1 MKSAILAIRII
12 GDATGAVAA
21 MNKAQR
27 AAMTF
32 REKLGKA
39 ATVASA
45 ALGAIGVGAKQCV
58 DAAADLQQSVGGVET
73 VFGSSSAKMLQ
84 WSKDAAQ
91 AVGLSQNEYNTF
103 ATLVGSQLQ
112 NMGMSVDQ
120 SAVKTNELIGLGADL
135 SSMFGG
141 TTADA
146 VDALSAALKGEMD
159 PIEKYGIS
167 LNDAG
172 LKAQAASMGLGD
184 LYAAGDRNA
193 RMQTILA
200 AITEQSGKAV
210 GNFAREADTAQGQQ
224 QRMAAAF
231 ENSKAALGE
240 ALLPYLTMGA
250 QKLAEFATWVQ
261 QNTTWLTPLAA
272 VIAGV
277 AAAIA
282 VANAAMTAYSV
293 VAALVAVAQG
303 AVNLAFLPVVA
314 IILAV
319 VAVVIL
325 LASNWDTVKNIAMTA
340 AQAIQY
346 AWNTFVGWLAGIGA
360 AIAAWAVAT
369 WNSVSAAFQ
378 PVVSILT
385 GLFSF
390 ILAAFTGDFNGM
402 QSAAQQVF
410 NALPGPAQTAISMIG
425 NIVHALVAATQG
437 DFSGIQQIAQQV
449 FDALPGWAQ
458 NAISSV
464 VGFFQGMYDRVTGFF
479 QGISDMISGAIGFV
493 GSLIDKI
500 TGASNAAAS
509 MPSTPAAA
517 YALQPAA
524 YMMGRVI
531 QPLATAGD
539 IMARARATLPSRRS
553 MYRAGASLARP
564 AGRETV
570 VTVNLTVESPIMT
583 PGTAPEVGK
592 QVYKALRGYFDTY
605 GSRPL

>member
-21 MNKAQR
+21 MTKAQR

-73 VFGSSSAKMLQ
+73 VFGASSVKMLQ

-112 NMGMSVDQ
+112 NMGMSIDQ

-167 LNDAG
+167 LNDAT

-193 RMQTILA
+193 KMQATLA

-240 ALLPYLTMGA
+240 ALLPVLTEAA

-261 QNTTWLTPLAA
+261 QNTAWLTPLA
-272 VIAGV
+272 IAIASV
-277 AAAIA
+277 AAAIIVINGA
-282 VANAAMTAYSV
+282 WTAYS
-293 VAALVAVAQG
+293 
-303 AVNLAFLPVVA
+303 A
-314 IILAV
+314 IQAV
-319 VAVVIL
+319 VQAL
-325 LASNWDTVKNIAMTA
+325 NLSTA
-340 AQAIQY
+340 A
-346 AWNTFVGWLAGIGA
+346 TFGVLAGATGIGLVIAAIVLMVTHWDQVKAAGA
-360 AIAAWAVAT
+360 AAADWIMEKMQALYDMLPPGAQTALQFIGNMFNWLKGLVTGDHQAMSQAAQSMYNALPGWA
-369 WNSVSAAFQ
+369 Q
-378 PVVSILT
+378 T
-385 GLFSF
+385 GVQ
-390 ILAAFTGDFNGM
+390 LAGNWFTFLKSAFTGDFDGM
-402 QSAAQQVF
+402 KQAAQNMF
-410 NALPGPAQTAISMIG
+410 NL
-425 NIVHALVAATQG
+425 
-437 DFSGIQQIAQQV
+437 
-449 FDALPGWAQ
+449 LPGWAQ
-458 NAISSV
+458 NAVNSV
-464 VGFFQGMYDRVTGFF
+464 VDFFKGMYESVTGWFN
-479 QGISDMISGAIGFV
+479 GIGDMISGAIDAV
-493 GSLIDKI
+493 GGLIGKL
-500 TGASNAAAS
+500 TGARDTAAS
-509 MPSTPAAA
+509 IPTPET
-517 YALQPAA
+517 YGLQPSVYQFARTINPA
-524 YMMGRVI
+524 TNTGRAV
-531 QPLATAGD
+531 
-539 IMARARATLPSRRS
+539 RAPSLPSAS
-553 MYRAGASLARP
+553 SLYRAGAALARP
-564 AGRETV
+564 AGRQV
-570 VTVNLTVESPIMT
+570 VINLTVPVESPIIT
-583 PGTAPEVGK
+583 PGMEPEIGK
-592 QVYKALRGYFDTY
+592 AVYKSLKAWSHTY
-605 GSRPL
+605 GKSLL